1 MAYTHVMK
9 NTNDTLTELVTQR
22 LNELMEG
29 KHLSKADLARIAGVS
44 RSSVNGWFKRG
55 SISKDAASKLSNAT
69 GVSMSWLL
77 GDDSGE
83 NSDLSIEE
91 KKLIGLYRQL
101 PGVEQANMLAAFE
114 MRLNELKDFYMRYVL
129 KNKE

>member
-1 MAYTHVMK
+1 MAYTHMMK

-55 SISKDAASKLSNAT
+55 SISKDAASKLSSAT

-114 MRLNELKDFYMRYVL
+114 MRLNELKEFYMRYVL